1 MDLERRY
8 ESIAAAISDGSLS
21 FPTSVGNALRIQQ
34 VLDDP
39 ECAIDQAARVIQG
52 EPLLAARVVATANA
66 VAYNPSGREITDL
79 RTAVSRLGFR
89 TLRSLTMAVLTRQ
102 MAGNPSGETLKQ
114 IGQLWEHTA
123 YVASI
128 AHLLARRVTHVD
140 PEAALFA
147 GIVHEVGGFYLLSLV
162 GSAPELLAGDH
173 LAWLEGGESVV
184 GRAILGKI
192 GVPANILE
200 AISAYWE
207 GYLAIPPVSLA
218 DTLLLAKQLAP
229 VPSPLRQCTA
239 GGEAATLTAQID
251 MIVGEDQLST
261 ILQEAHE
268 EVSSLM
274 AALQ

>member
-1 MDLERRY
+1 MDLEKRY
-8 ESIAAAISDGSLS
+8 QSIAASISDGSLS
-21 FPTSVGNALRIQQ
+21 FPTSVGNALKIQQ
-34 VLDDP
+34 ILDDP
-39 ECAIDQAARVIQG
+39 DCALDQAARMVQG
-52 EPLLAARVVATANA
+52 EPLLAARVVATANS

-102 MAGNPSGETLKQ
+102 MAGNPSGETQKL
-114 IGQLWEHTA
+114 IGQLWTHTA

-147 GIVHEVGGFYLLSLV
+147 GIVHEVGGFYLLSLA
-162 GSAPELLAGDH
+162 SQSPELVGGDH
-173 LAWLEGGESVV
+173 LPWLEGGEALI
-184 GRAILGKI
+184 GRAVLEKI

-200 AISAYWE
+200 AIAGYWE

-229 VPSPLRQCTA
+229 VASPLRQLETSDA
-239 GGEAATLTAQID
+239 PAMSAQID
-251 MIVGEDQLST
+251 MIVGEDMLSS

-274 AALQ
+274 KALQ